1 MRLNR
6 YLALS
11 GVNSRRKCDKL
22 ISSKQIKINGE
33 IVDDFSYSVKENDI
47 VQYKN
52 SIIYPK
58 DSYKFYLINTV
69 TSNQWNNMHCLAA
82 ASH

>member
-33 IVDDFSYSVKENDI
+33 VVDDFSYSVKENDI

-58 DSYKFYLINTV
+58 DSYKFYLQHTP
-69 TSNQWNNMHCLAA
+69 
-82 ASH
+82 